1 MTTPFFVPTRTKGID
16 GMTAPIFTV
25 ANQLTLLRMGLA
37 PLLVILVLSGEMR
50 WALAVFVVAGITDL
64 LDGLIARMGHQ
75 QTTLGAMLDPVADK
89 VLLTSTFVALTWSSG
104 LHVSIPVWLTV
115 TTLSRDAIILTGV
128 AIVNLTMGR
137 RVFYP
142 SLLGKLT
149 TASQL
154 ITVGVVL
161 LLNAFTLRLPGLE
174 WLFRLTLILTV
185 GSALHYLFSSSVR
198 RGETGR

>member
-1 MTTPFFVPTRTKGID
+1 MA
-16 GMTAPIFTV
+16 APVFTF

-37 PLLVILVLSGEMR
+37 PLLVILVVSQRLR

-64 LDGLIARMGHQ
+64 LDGLIARFGHQ

-89 VLLTSTFVALTWSSG
+89 VLLTSLFVALTWTSH
-104 LHVSIPVWLTV
+104 LHVAIPVWLTV

-128 AIVNLTMGR
+128 AIANLTMGR

-142 SLLGKLT
+142 SMQGKLS

-154 ITVGVVL
+154 VTVGVVL
-161 LLNAFTLRLPGLE
+161 LLNAFALEMPGLDV
-174 WLFRLTLILTV
+174 LFVATLVLTV
-185 GSALHYLFSSSVR
+185 GSALHYLFTSSAR
-198 RGETGR
+198 AAGRQ